1 MSHVFG
7 SSSTLNK
14 QPQLLK
20 QPLLIFNFFFLTKWT
35 RFEEILLRLAS
46 DSGFSSAVHREVL
59 DIVSGQG
66 PPVNSP
72 QASCYLREASLKG
85 IRQEYHFEFLSIRGW
100 LLNLRS
106 TVVQQSQARIRN
118 HPEFSHTFHLNKHR
132 SKIIHFR

>member
-59 DIVSGQG
+59 DIVSG
-66 PPVNSP
+66 
-72 QASCYLREASLKG
+72 
-85 IRQEYHFEFLSIRGW
+85 
-100 LLNLRS
+100 
-106 TVVQQSQARIRN
+106 
-118 HPEFSHTFHLNKHR
+118 
-132 SKIIHFR
+132 